1 MDSGEAQVTKLF
13 PLSPLICT
21 DIVLPLVL
29 RTSPF
34 AKNNDLNGLFQ
45 TAWRNAAAYRKR
57 HF

>member
-45 TAWRNAAAYRKR
+45 TAWRNAAA
-57 HF
+57 